1 MRSIQP
7 LMYFAVVTVRKAAIS
22 PSGRFSIRLP
32 LPFVL
37 PSPDVWET
45 LASVAPSNAP
55 SLG

>member
-22 PSGRFSIRLP
+22 PSGMFSIRLP

-37 PSPDVWET
+37 P
-45 LASVAPSNAP
+45 
-55 SLG
+55 